1 MSLQPRDKWIAL
13 HTQYCVDPEASHHGL
28 MMDAHILLDS
38 AHGMV
43 QTLGDAMG
51 DSDSVNTDHLC
62 SALNGIAMLV
72 EMGRRCIAQADLRMM
87 PTAVN
92 RAK

>member
-1 MSLQPRDKWIAL
+1 MPSLSAL
-13 HTQYCVDPEASHHGL
+13 VRGD
-28 MMDAHILLDS
+28 HILLDS

-87 PTAVN
+87 SAGVT
-92 RAK
+92 RTK